1 MLCKTR
7 LLTPVFKV
15 TYSRSHVSPQL
26 SKMFG
31 AAVISYVLPAVL
43 LLPLAGALPAGILGS
58 HRGAMAARVVL
69 GATALST
76 FGALALLVSVSSSGP
91 VSAGWNGTDGRLLV
105 GVGVDRL
112 TAVLLLLVCAVST
125 LVQGYAARYLAGD
138 RRQLWFV
145 VGTAVLTTASAGL
158 MAALTLIGLAVC
170 WSAAGVGLWLLLG
183 TYPDLSDARDG
194 RLRTARAF
202 VLGDVALWVA
212 VGLAT
217 VSWGN
222 LDLRELGN
230 KPLPAAAG
238 VLPLIGALVVVA
250 AASRSSQ
257 VPFQRWLPATLAAP
271 TPVSALLHAGVVNA
285 GGVLLIR
292 LAPLSSASRLAMGLA
307 FGIGAVTAVYGT
319 VLMLTKPDVKGALAH
334 STMGQMGFM
343 IMTCGLGL
351 YAAAVIHLVL
361 HGLYK
366 ATLFLASGT
375 AVQRHIGKA
384 AAPSAPPLSRTT
396 RLLVTAIAVVAPGLL
411 LWIVLQVL
419 HPALTPN
426 TELLLAFAWATA
438 GATTLAWLRRHHRP
452 LALFGAVLGVTAF
465 LTGYVALIA
474 AADRFLERAL
484 PTPVVALPGT
494 GWLLVAVLVGLGLI
508 AILSRPWFAGRAD
521 WLGTLHRRVY
531 VMTLTAGH
539 VSRSRKSQQIS
550 IRETDLGWSVDNAAL
565 PVLVRS

>member
-1 MLCKTR
+1 MCG
-7 LLTPVFKV
+7 V
-15 TYSRSHVSPQL
+15 
-26 SKMFG
+26 
-31 AAVISYVLPAVL
+31 AVISYVLLAVV
-43 LLPLAGALPAGILGS
+43 LLPLAGALLGGILGS
-58 HRGAMAARVVL
+58 HRGAMAARVGL
-69 GATALST
+69 SATALSAG
-76 FGALALLVSVSSSGP
+76 GAVILLLSVSTSGAA
-91 VSAGWNGTDGRLLV
+91 SAVWNGPDGQLLI
-105 GVGVDRL
+105 GVGVNRL

-125 LVQGYAARYLAGD
+125 LVQWFAARYLAGD

-145 VGTAVLTTASAGL
+145 VGAAVLTTASAGL
-158 MAALTLIGLAVC
+158 MAALTLIALAVS
-170 WSAAGVGLWLLLG
+170 WSAAGVGLWMLLG
-183 TYPDLSDARDG
+183 TYPNLPDARDG
-194 RLRTARAF
+194 QRRTALAF

-217 VSWGN
+217 ASWGN

-230 KPLPAAAG
+230 IPLPAAAG
-238 VLPLIGALVVVA
+238 VLPLIGVLVVVA
-250 AASRSSQ
+250 AASRSAQ

-319 VLMLTKPDVKGALAH
+319 ALMLAKPDVKGALAH

-375 AVQRHIGKA
+375 AVQRQIEKA
-384 AAPSAPPLSRTT
+384 AAPPAPSLSTAVRIAI
-396 RLLVTAIAVVAPGLL
+396 TAIAVVVPGLL

-419 HPALTPN
+419 HPSLTPN

-438 GATTLAWLRRHHRP
+438 GAATLAWLRRHHRP
-452 LALFGAVLGVTAF
+452 LGLFGAVLGVTA
-465 LTGYVALIA
+465 LLAGYVALVA
-474 AADRFLERAL
+474 AADRFLDRAL
-484 PTPVVALPGT
+484 PTPVVALPAA
-494 GWLLVAVLVGLGLI
+494 GWLLVAALAFLGLI
-508 AILSRPWFAGRAD
+508 ALLSRSWLAGRTD
-521 WLGTLHRRVY
+521 WLGKLHRRLY
-531 VMTLTAGH
+531 VMALTAGH
-539 VSRSRKSQQIS
+539 VGRSRKPQQMS
-550 IRETDLGWSVDNAAL
+550 STQPNVGWSVDNAVL